1 MIKKFDHKNDC
12 ACYYTVFIVFGVIF
26 LTICIGISIYFVY
39 YKYMNRNKGNVS
51 KYDYVY
57 LAKSYSSYK
66 MGTVKQI
73 DIKNRTYCFYNDYQ
87 S

>member
-1 MIKKFDHKNDC
+1 MKILMIIKFDHKNDS

-26 LTICIGISIYFVY
+26 LTICIGISTYFVY

-57 LAKSYSSYK
+57 LAKNY
-66 MGTVKQI
+66 
-73 DIKNRTYCFYNDYQ
+73 
-87 S
+87 